1 MKEKYTFAYNEDGTE
16 NALACIWALVMMGLI
31 IITALATKS
40 ALLGMLI
47 FFVMLAVLLVIETSK
62 ASFDAGRDGVTFS
75 HLGKKT
81 VIRYDD
87 ITDMKLDRQN
97 REVRGRG
104 GVTRFYAETLTITAG
119 GKEYKFTAKMEIDYN
134 KVAQDPASLQEQFE
148 NSKFSKLKR
157 YIEDCMGIVSRS

>member
-16 NALACIWALVMMGLI
+16 NALAFIWAFVMVVLI
-31 IITALATKS
+31 IIIGLATKS

-47 FFVMLAVLLVIETSK
+47 FFLMLAVLLVIESAK
-62 ASFDAGRDGVTFS
+62 ASFDAGRKKVTFS
-75 HLGKKT
+75 HLGKNT

-87 ITDMKLDRQN
+87 IMDMKLERQN
-97 REVRGRG
+97 RETRGRG
-104 GVTRFYAETLTITAG
+104 GVTRFYAETLTITAD
-119 GKEYKFTAKMEIDYN
+119 GKEYIFTAKMDIDYDR
-134 KVAQDPASLQEQFE
+134 VAQDPASLQEQFE